1 MTPEPDAPA
10 IDAAAPAARP
20 RGRVARWRPS
30 RALAGVIVALLV
42 SQGVA
47 VATQL
52 AAGDSDR
59 HAWAIATSVVLADLA
74 LVALIV
80 ALAARG
86 AERLTPA
93 TLGIRRTR
101 FWPAVG
107 WALAVYIG
115 VIAAEGLWSLI
126 VGGDGGA
133 SRESFEA
140 AGAGEVVFLVAALTV
155 VTPIAEEL
163 AFRGY
168 LFAALTRW
176 RGPWLAAILTGAL
189 FGAAHIAVY
198 PPEFLPALAIVG
210 FGLCLIFWFTG
221 SLLPCVG
228 MHALNNAVVLAVAL
242 DIGAAG
248 ALVVVGAP
256 AAAVALLGLLARE
269 RAPQAG

>member
-10 IDAAAPAARP
+10 IDGDAPAARP
-20 RGRVARWRPS
+20 RRRVARWRPS

-42 SQGVA
+42 SQAVA
-47 VATQL
+47 LATQL

-80 ALAARG
+80 VLAARG

-107 WALAVYIG
+107 WALAVYVG

-176 RGPWLAAILTGAL
+176 RGPWLAAILTGTL

-198 PPEFLPALAIVG
+198 PPEFLPALAVVG

-269 RAPQAG
+269 RAPQPG